1 MLFACSRGIF
11 SPRTHQTISFFL
23 TASIALNVLHTN
35 NDPSPQNRGPVLARV
50 HSPKQIR
57 KSEIELDNGVT
68 IRCCPCSQVS
78 IRGFRVMAAI
88 LDEIGFWRNEITAV
102 NPAED
107 VLNALR
113 PAMSTFPNHKLIKI
127 STPRRKDCVLWRDY
141 QQRDQLDFLVWQ
153 MPTAEMNPRISS
165 EF

>member
-57 KSEIELDNGVT
+57 KSEIELDNGVM

-107 VLNALR
+107 VLTRFSHCSVEIWQNTGEFATLR
-113 PAMSTFPNHKLIKI
+113 ASESVCASQRRWKHLAVLFESANLLCHSI
-127 STPRRKDCVLWRDY
+127 STHTSPR
-141 QQRDQLDFLVWQ
+141 
-153 MPTAEMNPRISS
+153 
-165 EF
+165 